1 MTYWPISSPS
11 VFAASKPTS
20 AEQTRVSSDGIED
33 VQHESGYGGVNGG
46 TESQIETETETI
58 TQGTAE
64 VKEEDGARPQQRR
77 ASSQLVD
84 DDIHGDIVAVRVT
97 RSGHLFA
104 TLTRTTLTVWQ
115 TKACLFLY
123 LVGIC

>member
-1 MTYWPISSPS
+1 
-11 VFAASKPTS
+11 
-20 AEQTRVSSDGIED
+20 VSSDGIED

-64 VKEEDGARPQQRR
+64 VNEEDRARPQQRR

-123 LVGIC
+123 MVGIC

>member
-1 MTYWPISSPS
+1 
-11 VFAASKPTS
+11 
-20 AEQTRVSSDGIED
+20 VSSDGIED
-33 VQHESGYGGVNGG
+33 VQHEPGHGGANGATKSQ
-46 TESQIETETETI
+46 TEAETETI
-58 TQGTAE
+58 TQGTVE
-64 VKEEDGARPQQRR
+64 VNEGDRAPPQQRR
-77 ASSQLVD
+77 TSSQLVD

-115 TKACLFLY
+115 TKACFFVQ

>member
-1 MTYWPISSPS
+1 
-11 VFAASKPTS
+11 
-20 AEQTRVSSDGIED
+20 VSNDGVENG
-33 VQHESGYGGVNGG
+33 QHESGHGGVNGG
-46 TESQIETETETI
+46 TESQTEAETETI
-58 TQGTAE
+58 TQGTAQ
-64 VKEEDGARPQQRR
+64 VNEEERARPQQRR

-115 TKACLFLY
+115 TKACFAVY
-123 LVGIC
+123 VVGIC

>member
-46 TESQIETETETI
+46 TESQIETETETV

-64 VKEEDGARPQQRR
+64 VKEEDRARPQQRR